1 MMKTNGRTSKEQY
14 EEDMAK
20 NSSQE
25 GDEAGEV
32 PFTLGDK

>member
-1 MMKTNGRTSKEQY
+1 MIKQMEMLKEQY
-14 EEDMAK
+14 VEEMAK
-20 NSSQE
+20 KAKE